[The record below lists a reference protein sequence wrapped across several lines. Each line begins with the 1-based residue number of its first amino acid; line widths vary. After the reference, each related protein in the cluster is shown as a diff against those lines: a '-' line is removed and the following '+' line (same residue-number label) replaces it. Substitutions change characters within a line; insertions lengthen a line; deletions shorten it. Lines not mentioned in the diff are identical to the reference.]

1 MAEIK
6 FTTLISEIS
15 KDILN
20 NPSNKIRTAVA
31 NLKQRPMNNLFKGRD
46 RFIVKSYSGE
56 FVKAAKVFGLNP
68 DNFDME
74 NGFYLTPEGKKE
86 RFGAVIKPNT
96 PEEKRDAKKLKHI
109 LQQRNAYTFLLFSRH
124 PIDVLR
130 MSDVGGI
137 SSCHSVGGSHFPSA
151 LAECRNQG
159 AIVYELTKD
168 DAKFVQENIHKDDIF
183 EDDDRDIQGAYP
195 LARLRLRR
203 LIDLTKLEDYALP
216 EIRYYREDGNTM
228 GHEGRIVDV
237 VTQYCRENQPLPEF
251 KGNFE
256 NFVYVG
262 GVYADNSMVHL
273 LENLL
278 GKKLVSAKDYAELD
292 GTPTNSMDR
301 LTIRHIEN
309 FQFDII
315 LRIEQIL
322 ESPNPEK
329 AFFKYIKESD
339 LSSLDVWNLFGHV
352 IRSSFSS
359 TGPRNMS
366 DEHYQR
372 GLDAIC
378 KAVLKAGALQ
388 DVISKLNDEVQP
400 QYSKYIQ
407 DIMEF
412 AKVDYINSHYPNT
425 KRVYNICLAIALIYR
440 SEDRPNPFLRLA
452 KNVEAP
458 DEFKKTFNNL
468 FMSLFRKYGK
478 WMVYAMSDSIEQFLY
493 PETYKFIANPA
504 NHLYG
509 ISGYVARDFGNIGLL
524 KTEGSA
530 ALFSLNIARNVSQN
544 SQGRKGK
551 LYNAL
556 LEAGIKSV
564 VGYLSKDVDS
574 STSTEYELLYYFRD
588 INYLFGSYSIHVDE
602 LTDSVYSGEPPYK
615 LILDYVTKNNIPNGG
630 IILGN
635 LLYLISYRLLYY
647 NRYNRMSMEPYSK
660 MLALDKPWL
669 SNPIGT
675 NDLITV
681 TNSIIKSYSRGSD
694 IVDYIFSI
702 YNKVS
707 PFFST
712 FKRVTTLF
720 ESPVEALGLSIDK
733 NLVTGPNRVYRYD
746 LIVGILEANG
756 MNFSSRN
763 KDKSEEED
771 SEEQLEVAS

>member
-137 SSCHSVGGSHFPSA
+137 SSCHSVGGSHFRSA
-151 LAECRNQG
+151 LDECRNQG
-159 AIVYELTKD
+159 AIVYELTKE

-183 EDDDRDIQGAYP
+183 EDDDRDIRGAYP
-195 LARLRLRR
+195 LTRVRLRR

-237 VTQYCRENQPLPEF
+237 VTKYCRENQPLPEF
-251 KGNFE
+251 KGNFG

-262 GVYADNSMVHL
+262 GVYSDNSMVHL

-278 GKKLVSAKDYAELD
+278 GKKLVSAEDYAELD
-292 GTPTNSMDR
+292 GGNMTLDK
-301 LTIRHIEN
+301 LKIRHMTN
-309 FQFDII
+309 FQLDSL

-329 AFFKYIKESD
+329 ALFNYIKEFD
-339 LSSLDVWNLFGHV
+339 MESSDVWKLFGHV
-352 IRSSFSS
+352 ITASFGSE
-359 TGPRNMS
+359 GPRNMA
-366 DEHYQR
+366 DEHYQK
-372 GLDAIC
+372 GLDAVC
-378 KAVLKAGALQ
+378 KAVLKTGALQ
-388 DVISKLNDEVQP
+388 DAVSKLSEDGQP
-400 QYSKYIQ
+400 QYSEYIQ
-407 DIMEF
+407 NIIEF
-412 AKVDYINSHYPNT
+412 AKFDYIDSHYPNT

-440 SEDRPNPFLRLA
+440 SVDRPNPFYRLA

-458 DEFKKTFNNL
+458 DEFKKTLNNI
-468 FMSLFRKYGK
+468 FMSIFRKHGRTTA
-478 WMVYAMSDSIEQFLY
+478 YAMSDSIEQFLY

-509 ISGYVARDFGNIGLL
+509 FSHYIERGFRDLDSLNV
-524 KTEGSA
+524 EGSA
-530 ALFSLNIARNVSQN
+530 ALFSLRMAHVVSEN
-544 SQGRKGK
+544 SQGRKGE

-556 LEAGIKSV
+556 MEAGIRSI
-564 VGYLSKDVDS
+564 VGYLSKNVNS
-574 STSTEYELLYYFRD
+574 AATTKYELIHYFRD
-588 INYLFGSYSIHVDE
+588 ITSLFGSYSIYLDH
-602 LTDSVYSGEPPYK
+602 LTDNMHFGEPPYK
-615 LILDYVTKNNIPNGG
+615 LILDYVTKNDIPNGDVV
-630 IILGN
+630 LGN
-635 LLYLISYRLLYY
+635 LLYLISYRLIYY
-647 NRYNRMSMEPYSK
+647 GNLPVEPYIK
-660 MLALDKPWL
+660 MLSLEKPWL

-675 NDLITV
+675 NDLISL
-681 TNSIIKSYSRGSD
+681 TNLIIKSYSRGSD
-694 IVDYIFSI
+694 IVDYLFSI
-702 YNKVS
+702 YDRFC
-707 PFFST
+707 PLYST
-712 FKRVTTLF
+712 FTRSTLF
-720 ESPVEALGLSIDK
+720 DSPVEALGLSIDK
-733 NLVTGPNRVYRYD
+733 NLVTGPNRIYRLN
-746 LIVGILEANG
+746 LILGVLEANG
-756 MNFSSRN
+756 MDLPSRN